1 MAALSGVVIT
11 LNNMRKKPDFSA
23 GSGGLVDPDF
33 ITDEVRAELMLHLNR
48 SQLTDD
54 QKSALLSF
62 ANDISQM
69 VMDGE
74 IETGKSQRMQIEVI
88 EANAKRLLASLALL
102 GHPALQ
108 SLHAHTDYLA
118 YGSAPPIELGTEIK
132 NAIKQPGGSLLSL
145 AWDWVEALEKA
156 SQYAAAQ
163 YSLDKQ
169 SKPEQMR
176 ARGYVSML
184 SERVCELTGTP
195 PPKDRSAWFAG
206 FCECLGNRL
215 GLPIGPRVVASGIDA
230 IAR

>member
-1 MAALSGVVIT
+1 M
-11 LNNMRKKPDFSA
+11 
-23 GSGGLVDPDF
+23 VDPDF
-33 ITDEVRAELMLHLNR
+33 IPDGVRAELMLHLNR
-48 SQLTDD
+48 SQLTDN
-54 QKSALLSF
+54 QKTALLNF
-62 ANDISQM
+62 ANDIGQM

-74 IETGKSQRMQIEVI
+74 IETGKSQRMQIEAI
-88 EANAKRLLASLALL
+88 ETNAKRLLASLALL

-108 SLHAHTDYLA
+108 ALHAHTDYLA
-118 YGSAPPIELGTEIK
+118 FGSAPPVELGTEIK
-132 NAIKQPGGSLLSL
+132 SAIKQPGGSLLSL

-184 SERVCELTGTP
+184 AEHVHALSGAH

-206 FCECLGNRL
+206 FTACLGERL
-215 GLPIGPRVVASGIDA
+215 GLEIGPRVVASGIDA